1 MIGQAGLQLPTT
13 KNMARWPYILIE
25 AKLNILVSVTM
36 WQSMSVSNCLNAL
49 KLSWFD
55 QDRTSVK
62 RIQNV
67 FDLDVYG
74 IESIIIII
82 DNVAALFSRHD

>member
-1 MIGQAGLQLPTT
+1 M
-13 KNMARWPYILIE
+13 
-25 AKLNILVSVTM
+25 TM
-36 WQSMSVSNCLNAL
+36 WQSMSVSNCLNVL

-55 QDRTSVK
+55 QDRASVE

-67 FDLDVYG
+67 FDFDVYG

-82 DNVAALFSRHD
+82 DEGSVLFSRLD

>member
-1 MIGQAGLQLPTT
+1 
-13 KNMARWPYILIE
+13 
-25 AKLNILVSVTM
+25 M
-36 WQSMSVSNCLNAL
+36 WQSMSASNFLNAL